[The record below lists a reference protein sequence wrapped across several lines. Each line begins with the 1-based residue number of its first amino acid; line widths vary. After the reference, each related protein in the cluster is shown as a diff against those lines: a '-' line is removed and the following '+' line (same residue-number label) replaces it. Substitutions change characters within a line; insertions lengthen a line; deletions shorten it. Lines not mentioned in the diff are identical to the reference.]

1 MASKYIQKFPIPQ
14 DFPNIL
20 RDLAKEV
27 LRYQPEDIIEFSALY
42 FKCLQ
47 EGKELDYTKKG
58 TNIPCDFKNVI
69 PGNQSEN
76 VRTRPL
82 DKSNVDA
89 AVNKAHQLSGQTNEN
104 DKKDPY
110 KDEKIKNND
119 NEQPVN
125 SKIINM
131 NNPAKAKE
139 VQQPLPVN
147 NNDLDLQ
154 MSIQSNLSQENILR
168 ISQNFTSEVLGDDL
182 TNNKSRKNS
191 IMDN

>member
-27 LRYQPEDIIEFSALY
+27 LRYQPEDIVEFSALY

-76 VRTRPL
+76 VRVRPL
-82 DKSNVDA
+82 DKSNIDA
-89 AVNKAHQLSGQTNEN
+89 AINKAHQLSGQTNE
-104 DKKDPY
+104 K
-110 KDEKIKNND
+110 
-119 NEQPVN
+119 
-125 SKIINM
+125 
-131 NNPAKAKE
+131 
-139 VQQPLPVN
+139 
-147 NNDLDLQ
+147 
-154 MSIQSNLSQENILR
+154 
-168 ISQNFTSEVLGDDL
+168 T
-182 TNNKSRKNS
+182 
-191 IMDN
+191 

>member
-27 LRYQPEDIIEFSALY
+27 LRYQPEDIVEFSALY

-76 VRTRPL
+76 VRVRPL

-110 KDEKIKNND
+110 QND
-119 NEQPVN
+119 KEQPVN
-125 SKIINM
+125 SKLM
-131 NNPAKAKE
+131 NNPAKSKQ
-139 VQQPLPVN
+139 VQEPLPVN
-147 NNDLDLQ
+147 NINLDLQ
-154 MSIQSNLSQENILR
+154 KSIESKVSQQDILR

-182 TNNKSRKNS
+182 TARVSRRS
-191 IMDN
+191 IRDN